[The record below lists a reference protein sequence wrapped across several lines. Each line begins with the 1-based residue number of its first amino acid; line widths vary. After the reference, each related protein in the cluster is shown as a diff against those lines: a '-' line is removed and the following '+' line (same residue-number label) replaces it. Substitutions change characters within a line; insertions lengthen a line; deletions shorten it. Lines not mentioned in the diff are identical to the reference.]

1 MFFVV
6 VFLKKEEYLDE
17 VVEALVEAEIKGLS
31 IVDGVEME
39 KVLAVDIPI
48 FAGLVR
54 SMGGM
59 RGANKVLFGITK
71 VGDNIK
77 EFISILRDIDA
88 PEDISRLVEVISLPV
103 SDYLSGD

>member
-1 MFFVV
+1 MFLIV

-17 VVEALVEAEIKGLS
+17 VVEAMVEAEIKGFS

-59 RGANKVLFGITK
+59 RGANKVLFGITEARN
-71 VGDNIK
+71 NIK
-77 EFISILRDIDA
+77 EFLSILRDIDA
-88 PEDISRLVEVISLPV
+88 PEDISRLVEVVSIPV
-103 SDYLSGD
+103 SDYISGD